1 MMFRGGCF
9 EAISYAAAIAGEL
22 KLKSDRVSCCV
33 AAEKA
38 SIYTYP
44 GAVLPVLNPLMRVL
58 AYYFPDDGIKRV
70 SFVLSLLSPLQR
82 CFLYKEF
89 WGKLG

>member
-1 MMFRGGCF
+1 
-9 EAISYAAAIAGEL
+9 L
-22 KLKSDRVSCCV
+22 CV

-44 GAVLPVLNPLMRVL
+44 GAVLPILNPLMRLL

-70 SFVLSLLSPLQR
+70 SRKKLM
-82 CFLYKEF
+82 F
-89 WGKLG
+89 WKHPETF